1 MGCRWAACCTGNT
14 ALSCLLQQ
22 QCIAQHNGDPE
33 RQALLAVSSM
43 PSRAGLQQCQLVPLT
58 VPAECSRDAAS
69 LMDYQHAAQK
79 WHPSQGKQRC
89 GEMTVWAGSLMH
101 MEGSSSSTLQL
112 TWSWLQVWPL
122 LPLCTLLA
130 GRSLLPRRALRLP
143 RHTLLLPRCAL
154 LPRRTLLP
162 PLWSLPSRV
171 LWLDLHLHSC
181 RRLLLGHVYRPWVLL
196 CRQGLR
202 AGLCPTCTTQQAVGK
217 CL

>member
-1 MGCRWAACCTGNT
+1 MPASAPDSACRVQQGRSFADGLPACCTEDTG
-14 ALSCLLQQ
+14 
-22 QCIAQHNGDPE
+22 IRH
-33 RQALLAVSSM
+33 R
-43 PSRAGLQQCQLVPLT
+43 
-58 VPAECSRDAAS
+58 
-69 LMDYQHAAQK
+69 
-79 WHPSQGKQRC
+79 HPSQGKQRC
-89 GEMTVWAGSLMH
+89 GEVTVWAGSLMH
-101 MEGSSSSTLQL
+101 LKGSSSSTLQL

-143 RHTLLLPRCAL
+143 RHTLLLPSGAL

-171 LWLDLHLHSC
+171 LGLDLHLHSC